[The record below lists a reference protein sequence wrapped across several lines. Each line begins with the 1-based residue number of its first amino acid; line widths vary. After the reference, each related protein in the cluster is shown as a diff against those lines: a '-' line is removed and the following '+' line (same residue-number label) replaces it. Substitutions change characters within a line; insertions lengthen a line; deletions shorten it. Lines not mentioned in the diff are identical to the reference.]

1 MKNER
6 IFIKDWEDLSKIN
19 KESKT
24 HILEVDVD
32 NCYGWLYSKNPKPYN
47 KKKSFMHQIANQNVY
62 L

>member
-24 HILEVDVD
+24 HILEVDV
-32 NCYGWLYSKNPKPYN
+32 NACHGWL
-47 KKKSFMHQIANQNVY
+47 
-62 L
+62 LR